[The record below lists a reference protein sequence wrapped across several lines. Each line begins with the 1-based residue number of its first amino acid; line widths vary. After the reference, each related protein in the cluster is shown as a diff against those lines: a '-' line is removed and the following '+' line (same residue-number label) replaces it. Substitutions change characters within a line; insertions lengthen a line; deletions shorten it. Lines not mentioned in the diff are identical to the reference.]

1 MLDVLQGSEYA
12 SGLVLGVLIVL
23 VYCCG
28 FICRY
33 YLIDLQTLTAS
44 FFGQLW
50 LAASFN
56 KWDPAYST
64 ISGLI
69 VGGGL
74 IVVMGW

>member
-50 LAASFN
+50 LAA
-56 KWDPAYST
+56 YST

>member
-28 FICRY
+28 FIYRY

-44 FFGQLW
+44 FFG
-50 LAASFN
+50 
-56 KWDPAYST
+56 
-64 ISGLI
+64 
-69 VGGGL
+69 
-74 IVVMGW
+74 